1 MLCSFNDCSISELL
15 AVVSSGVVLEL
26 DRCFAVSMTA
36 VFQNYLQQS
45 AGVLELDPCFAI
57 SVTAVFQSYI

>member
-1 MLCSFNDCSISELL
+1 MLCSFSDCSISELL

-26 DRCFAVSMTA
+26 DPCFAVSMTA

-57 SVTAVFQSYI
+57 LVTAVFQSYI

>member
-1 MLCSFNDCSISELL
+1 MLQCQ

-26 DRCFAVSMTA
+26 GLCFAVFNDCSISELPA
-36 VFQNYLQQS
+36 VVSSGVVLQ
-45 AGVLELDPCFAI
+45 LDPCFAV